1 MTNIVE
7 RIGVMIEESWL
18 VTFAAIGIVILCAV
32 IIYKLFIWL
41 LRRYDKTISA
51 DHRGRTYN
59 RLMASFTRFALVVT
73 TFFIVLYLLGVD
85 ITSMLAGLGIAG
97 FAVSFAVQ
105 DMATDVIRGIG
116 IIADSYCQVGDVILY
131 KGMEAEVLTI
141 GIRTTRVRILA
152 NDNII
157 SIAKRR
163 SFL

>member
-1 MTNIVE
+1 MRNIIE
-7 RIGVMIEESWL
+7 HIGKMIEESWL
-18 VTFAAIGIVILCAV
+18 ATFAAIAVIILFAV

-41 LRRYDKTISA
+41 LRRYDRTISG
-51 DHRGRTYN
+51 DNRGRTYN

-116 IIADSYCQVGDVILY
+116 IIADSYCQVHGSRPAAGRPDLESQ
-131 KGMEAEVLTI
+131 GTAEKHTE
-141 GIRTTRVRILA
+141 
-152 NDNII
+152 
-157 SIAKRR
+157 
-163 SFL
+163 